1 MFCKTSAG
9 PCGVSAVCTKSRPHR
24 TFSTKYVSLS
34 ETNFSPGCFHFH
46 VSSWR
51 KTHENYSDRPQL
63 SPVWDHFLSRGLSH
77 TELARRKRG
86 RPCQA
91 TIGGAL
97 CHTKSLAKGFEFWII
112 NSKTI
117 NAPACSATIHIPDT
131 VFPLHTLIVLHNIL
145 IYMLQH
151 THSATYIISWWNCRE
166 RVTSYGVSVYDSPLA
181 GFIFRDSKFDFVSG
195 ASTEQ
200 QADDPFMIFEGFI
213 LRGFPL

>member
-1 MFCKTSAG
+1 MQMFCKTSAG

-51 KTHENYSDRPQL
+51 KTHENYLDRPQL

-97 CHTKSLAKGFEFWII
+97 CHTKSLALGFQFWII

-117 NAPACSATIHIPDT
+117 NAPACSARRSFSFAHI
-131 VFPLHTLIVLHNIL
+131 IVLHNIL
-145 IYMLQH
+145 IYMP
-151 THSATYIISWWNCRE
+151 S
-166 RVTSYGVSVYDSPLA
+166 
-181 GFIFRDSKFDFVSG
+181 
-195 ASTEQ
+195 
-200 QADDPFMIFEGFI
+200 I
-213 LRGFPL
+213 LIVRLIL

>member
-86 RPCQA
+86 RPCQP

-97 CHTKSLAKGFEFWII
+97 CHTKSLALGLEFWIL

-117 NAPACSATIHIPDT
+117 NAPACSATIHIPDA

-145 IYMLQH
+145 IYMP
-151 THSATYIISWWNCRE
+151 S
-166 RVTSYGVSVYDSPLA
+166 
-181 GFIFRDSKFDFVSG
+181 
-195 ASTEQ
+195 
-200 QADDPFMIFEGFI
+200 I
-213 LRGFPL
+213 LIVRLIL